1 MGFDGADSV
10 TDEAKEKQIKNMMN
24 RPVKDPRSEALR
36 NIENKSISSM
46 KNQNSVFQVSDIRS
60 NSQ

>member
-1 MGFDGADSV
+1 MGFDTDSI

-36 NIENKSISSM
+36 NIENKSISSI
-46 KNQNSVFQVSDIRS
+46 KNQNSVF
-60 NSQ
+60 